1 MSKGRA
7 QANASS
13 PASTTIVTMVVL
25 AEPVVLPSAGVANP
39 RVMTPPTHAMV
50 TTARAPAGKL
60 TSSPPRRTVPG
71 AAVPGAAVP
80 RRAVPGRTGP
90 RGRQRDGAA
99 RRRDRSRRGRL
110 AQDRTALGGGGDVQ
124 LPVVVHEDVADGAV
138 RGAAEQPTLD
148 GVRGG

>member
-25 AEPVVLPSAGVANP
+25 AEPVVLPRAGVANP
-39 RVMTPPTHAMV
+39 RVTTPPTHAMV

-71 AAVPGAAVP
+71 AAVPGGAVPGAAVP
-80 RRAVPGRTGP
+80 GAAVPGAAVP
-90 RGRQRDGAA
+90 GAA
-99 RRRDRSRRGRL
+99 VPG
-110 AQDRTALGGGGDVQ
+110 AAVPGAAVPGAAVPG
-124 LPVVVHEDVADGAV
+124 GAV
-138 RGAAEQPTLD
+138 PGA
-148 GVRGG
+148 

>member
-25 AEPVVLPSAGVANP
+25 AEPVVLPRAGVANP
-39 RVMTPPTHAMV
+39 RVTTPPTHAMV

-60 TSSPPRRTVPG
+60 TSSPPRRAVPGAAVPG

-80 RRAVPGRTGP
+80 RRAVPGAAVP
-90 RGRQRDGAA
+90 RRAVP
-99 RRRDRSRRGRL
+99 
-110 AQDRTALGGGGDVQ
+110 GGDV
-124 LPVVVHEDVADGAV
+124 PARAVAGGAV
-138 RGAAEQPTLD
+138 PCGA
-148 GVRGG
+148 